1 MRLPRTSGIL
11 LHPTSLPGPHGSGDL
26 GVEARHF
33 VDWLVAA
40 GQQLW
45 QVLPL
50 TGIGPGN
57 SPYMGNS
64 AFAGN
69 PLLIEL
75 DELRREGWLDAADLQ
90 PSAAL
95 RAARVDFA
103 AVPPFRLKRLA
114 RAAARFAAAGSA
126 AQREDFERFRHEHA
140 DWLGDYALFMT
151 LAERFD
157 WKDWWLWDAPLARRE
172 PSALDAA
179 RRAHAERIGFWEFC
193 QWRFFR
199 QWSALRA
206 YANGKGVRIVGDAP
220 IYVAGLSAEVWA
232 HPQLF
237 ELDATLRPTVV
248 AGVPPDY
255 FSADG
260 QRWGNPLYRWSEHA
274 RDGYAWWVQRV
285 RRALEQVDILRS
297 DHFRGFAGYW
307 EIPADEPTAVG
318 GRWRAGPGAALF
330 EALGAQL
337 GTLPIIAEDLGVITP
352 DVDALRRQFELPGMC
367 VLQFAFDGDANN
379 RYLPH
384 QYERASVV
392 YTGTHDNDTSAGWW
406 AQTGEHDKQFARAY
420 LGTDGHDMPWTLIRA
435 AMASVADTC
444 IFPLQDVL
452 TLPSACRMNHPGQA
466 DGWWTWRFEWGQV
479 QPWHAQRLREF
490 AGLYSRLPD

>member
-1 MRLPRTSGIL
+1 MRMPRTSGVL

-26 GVEARHF
+26 GAEARHF

-69 PLLIEL
+69 LLLIEL

-103 AVPPFRLKRLA
+103 AVLPFRMKRLA
-114 RAAARFAAAGSA
+114 RAAARFAIAGSA
-126 AQREDFERFRHEHA
+126 AQREDFARFRHEHA
-140 DWLGDYALFMT
+140 DWLGDYALFMA

-179 RRAHAERIGFWEFC
+179 RRAHVERIGFWEFC

-199 QWSALRA
+199 QWSALRS

-232 HPQLF
+232 RPQLF
-237 ELDATLRPTVV
+237 ELDAALRPTVV

-255 FSADG
+255 FSASG

-274 RDGYAWWVQRV
+274 RDGYAWWVRRV
-285 RRALEQVDILRS
+285 RRALEQVDILRI

-307 EIPADEPTAVG
+307 EIPAAEPTAVG

-337 GTLPIIAEDLGVITP
+337 GALPIIAEDLGVITS

-367 VLQFAFDGDANN
+367 VLQFAFDGNAAN

-384 QYERASVV
+384 HYERASVV
-392 YTGTHDNDTSAGWW
+392 YSGTHDNDTTAGWW
-406 AQTGEHDKQFARAY
+406 AQADDRAKQFARAY
-420 LGTDGHDMPWTLIRA
+420 FGTDGHDMPWTLIRA

-452 TLPSACRMNHPGQA
+452 TLPTECRMNHPGQA

-490 AGLYSRLPD
+490 AGLYSRAGG